1 MLYNELTALQKTV
14 LTHVHALAGLE
25 AQRRGYR
32 VRKTKLEGVGGDEQ
46 RVCVPGGQ
54 GHAV

>member
-32 VRKTKLEGVGGDEQ
+32 VRKTNEGVGRDEQ